1 MPRGMEGGFFEKLF
15 KREFAMTNG
24 SAVEKVFKI
33 NERKELKC
41 RHIKSKIK
49 IKIEKLINI

>member
-1 MPRGMEGGFFEKLF
+1 MCPGGWRVGFFEKLF

-24 SAVEKVFKI
+24 STVEKVFKI

-41 RHIKSKIK
+41 RHIKSK
-49 IKIEKLINI
+49 